1 MGSGDMALLTHRP
14 DPLFFLHHTQV
25 DRLWWLWQ
33 QQNPSNR
40 TMQYN
45 GNHPSQPDGSPGA
58 PVSLNDKLPMG
69 GLGAQGVVRDYMDTK
84 SAKLCYKY

>member
-1 MGSGDMALLTHRP
+1 MALLTHQP

-45 GNHPSQPDGSPGA
+45 GDHPWQGDGPGA

-69 GLGAQGVVRDYMDTK
+69 GLGPEGVVRDYMDTK